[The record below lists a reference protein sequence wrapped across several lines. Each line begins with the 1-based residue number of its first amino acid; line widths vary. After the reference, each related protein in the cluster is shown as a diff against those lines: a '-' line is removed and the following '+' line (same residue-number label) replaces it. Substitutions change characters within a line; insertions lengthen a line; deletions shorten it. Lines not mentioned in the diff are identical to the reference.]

1 MVVMGR
7 KTLETFPNGLPL
19 MGRTNIVLTH
29 DKKFRVP
36 GALIVH
42 DMEELHEELEKYNS
56 EDIYVIGGE
65 SVYRQL
71 IDECDV
77 AHVTKIDFA
86 YDADAHFP
94 DLDADPAWEITAAS
108 TRNFLKNLLFFIFG
122 FLRIP
127 GVIPLRQGDLTAC
140 IGFQE
145 SRQLSTVHLD
155 CLNHADNL
163 QVFFL
168 GDLLLQVTNLFLQF
182 ADLGFR
188 LFNLTS
194 VFLNRRHKISSFLK
208 FVTSSSDRSRGYT
221 GC

>member
-1 MVVMGR
+1 MNLIVAADENWAIGNKNELLVRIPADQKFFRETTMGKVVV
-7 KTLETFPNGLPL
+7 

-42 DMEELHEELEKYNS
+42 DMEELHEELKKYDS

-94 DLDADPAWEITAAS
+94 DLDADPAWEITADS
-108 TRNFLKNLLFFIFG
+108 EEQTYF
-122 FLRIP
+122 
-127 GVIPLRQGDLTAC
+127 DLEYY
-140 IGFQE
+140 FYRYE
-145 SRQLSTVHLD
+145 RV
-155 CLNHADNL
+155 
-163 QVFFL
+163 
-168 GDLLLQVTNLFLQF
+168 
-182 ADLGFR
+182 R
-188 LFNLTS
+188 
-194 VFLNRRHKISSFLK
+194 K
-208 FVTSSSDRSRGYT
+208 
-221 GC
+221 